1 MLKPSSS
8 AGSKQRRAHYRACS
22 SAVAMYAN
30 RCLSPHLSPCLGWVK
45 GPPGLLT
52 GTSIPPS
59 QHQLEGARW
68 HLCWMGRCWEQGKQK
83 HGMELGTATA
93 ATMLSLDELLEV
105 LLSLLLHDR
114 FTGPNICRQDKK
126 QADTFP
132 VLEEYAFII
141 QKNFFFRYYSLI

>member
-1 MLKPSSS
+1 MD
-8 AGSKQRRAHYRACS
+8 
-22 SAVAMYAN
+22 
-30 RCLSPHLSPCLGWVK
+30 
-45 GPPGLLT
+45 
-52 GTSIPPS
+52 
-59 QHQLEGARW
+59 
-68 HLCWMGRCWEQGKQK
+68 LCWMGRCWEQGKQK
-83 HGMELGTATA
+83 HGMELGMATA

-141 QKNFFFRYYSLI
+141 QKNKKKNLFFQILFTHLREEKSTSRGSSRGKGRSRLLSFFPAEQEA